1 MLFSFAILHDEE
13 GGTREEQKEETGER
27 RKKEKVFKA
36 TDERTTVQ
44 RGAEIHRE
52 GQEQKGAERKVKD
65 GQR

>member
-1 MLFSFAILHDEE
+1 MMKKGE
-13 GGTREEQKEETGER
+13 RERNKKKKQEKEE
-27 RKKEKVFKA
+27 KKEKVFKA